1 MDGQVVRSVETRAS
15 RDSTGDAVVDGDGVR
30 EGVSTPEKVSLQRTN
45 QILGF
50 CPTDRPS
57 SVACESGTI
66 LFAVT
71 KCCLIN
77 HQSVSQSEAD
87 ALSQVSNILHLFQ
100 AAMGLPLSTTRMDL
114 WSCFQAI

>member
-1 MDGQVVRSVETRAS
+1 MVVEGRE
-15 RDSTGDAVVDGDGVR
+15 VVVY
-30 EGVSTPEKVSLQRTN
+30 SVSLPEGQN
-45 QILGF
+45 VSDDDDGGE
-50 CPTDRPS
+50 PTKYWDSPS

-100 AAMGLPLSTTRMDL
+100 ANNRRSGSR
-114 WSCFQAI
+114 